1 MIQVKN
7 LRLMTKLRLNY
18 LVLLAAL
25 GVNLACRAAEAA
37 AVTDPL
43 LASASAPDV
52 PKPLHTGKYVPR
64 FRKQSVAPTA
74 VPAEFLLPADL
85 NSPLTTTPV
94 VKLNAVTGHLLSAVT
109 GNQST
114 VRPLAT
120 SNADSIAPE
129 WELGPTPS
137 EQDLATP
144 FSPES
149 SRDSVKFTPSAGD
162 CGQFVPLRSPSFSRS
177 KPLTAVVVDSLTLAS
192 AAATDA
198 MATRPSAQPRLKTKS
213 AVLKRPVPSL
223 AQLYRDRDLATVC
236 RALDQAQTK
245 ASTATHRLLAEY
257 PAASDE
263 RCAISIEIRALGQSI
278 RTAYETPAAAHQ
290 RRTQNAQLAAA
301 RDRQMNR
308 LQQRLCAAAPVTLAA
323 ALAVVKERYDLD

>member
-1 MIQVKN
+1 
-7 LRLMTKLRLNY
+7 
-18 LVLLAAL
+18 
-25 GVNLACRAAEAA
+25 
-37 AVTDPL
+37 
-43 LASASAPDV
+43 
-52 PKPLHTGKYVPR
+52 
-64 FRKQSVAPTA
+64 
-74 VPAEFLLPADL
+74 
-85 NSPLTTTPV
+85 
-94 VKLNAVTGHLLSAVT
+94 
-109 GNQST
+109 
-114 VRPLAT
+114 
-120 SNADSIAPE
+120 
-129 WELGPTPS
+129 
-137 EQDLATP
+137 
-144 FSPES
+144 
-149 SRDSVKFTPSAGD
+149 
-162 CGQFVPLRSPSFSRS
+162 
-177 KPLTAVVVDSLTLAS
+177 
-192 AAATDA
+192 
-198 MATRPSAQPRLKTKS
+198 PRLKTKS

-236 RALDQAQTK
+236 RTLDQAQTK